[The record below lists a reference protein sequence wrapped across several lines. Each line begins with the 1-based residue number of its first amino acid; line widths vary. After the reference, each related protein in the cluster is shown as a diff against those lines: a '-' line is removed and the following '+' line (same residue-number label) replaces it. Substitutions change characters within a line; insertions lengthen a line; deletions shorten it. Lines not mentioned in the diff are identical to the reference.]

1 MRTKTIKN
9 KIIWKLQLG
18 TFHRLINNMIL
29 HHPKWDNSRSCSNI
43 SNNIN
48 KFSNKKDL
56 ILLQMT
62 IILQI
67 DRKNNKKLQKK
78 GQEINIEMK
87 IFYVQ

>member
-1 MRTKTIKN
+1 
-9 KIIWKLQLG
+9 
-18 TFHRLINNMIL
+18 
-29 HHPKWDNSRSCSNI
+29 
-43 SNNIN
+43 
-48 KFSNKKDL
+48 
-56 ILLQMT
+56 MT